1 MPPAPTHPPV
11 RGEAPVED
19 DDHGGVC
26 TPADRIHRRLDLL
39 DAGLSRHDIDRAIGL
54 GSLVRLRRGVY
65 ADAGTC
71 EPRRRAAQHGGTLAC
86 VSAARHLGL
95 WVLSPDD
102 PLHVALRPH
111 GHGHPHDDCTCIG
124 HWDHDEN
131 DRFRPPPVHGIL
143 RQIFLCRGAEEF
155 FVALESALHARKIG
169 RAGLDWLTKNTS
181 AVAREAIALARRDA
195 ESGLESLVRWRL
207 RHLGL
212 TVRTQ
217 VRIDTVGR
225 VDLVI
230 GDRLIVEV
238 DGVENHGSAEHR
250 HRDLLRDAR
259 AAARDYITLR
269 FDDALVV
276 HDWETVE
283 RAIHAHVQRQL
294 HLR

>member
-1 MPPAPTHPPV
+1 M
-11 RGEAPVED
+11 
-19 DDHGGVC
+19 
-26 TPADRIHRRLDLL
+26 
-39 DAGLSRHDIDRAIGL
+39 
-54 GSLVRLRRGVY
+54 
-65 ADAGTC
+65 
-71 EPRRRAAQHGGTLAC
+71 
-86 VSAARHLGL
+86 
-95 WVLSPDD
+95 
-102 PLHVALRPH
+102 
-111 GHGHPHDDCTCIG
+111 
-124 HWDHDEN
+124 
-131 DRFRPPPVHGIL
+131 
-143 RQIFLCRGAEEF
+143 
-155 FVALESALHARKIG
+155 
-169 RAGLDWLTKNTS
+169 
-181 AVAREAIALARRDA
+181 AREAIALARRDA

-238 DGVENHGSAEHR
+238 DGAENHGSAEHR
-250 HRDLLRDAR
+250 HRDLLRDVR
-259 AAARDYITLR
+259 AAARGYVTLR

>member
-1 MPPAPTHPPV
+1 M
-11 RGEAPVED
+11 
-19 DDHGGVC
+19 
-26 TPADRIHRRLDLL
+26 
-39 DAGLSRHDIDRAIGL
+39 
-54 GSLVRLRRGVY
+54 
-65 ADAGTC
+65 
-71 EPRRRAAQHGGTLAC
+71 
-86 VSAARHLGL
+86 SAARHLGL

-111 GHGHPHDDCTCIG
+111 GHGHPHDDCTCIEHG
-124 HWDHDEN
+124 DHDEN

-155 FVALESALHARKIG
+155 FVALESALHARKTG

-238 DGVENHGSAEHR
+238 ENHGSAEHR

-259 AAARDYITLR
+259 AAARGCITLR
-269 FDDALVV
+269 FDDALVA

-294 HLR
+294 HLRGPLVDGHPRQRTRPAPVLRS